1 MTHKVQMFAAKS
13 DNPSSIRR
21 MGTVESSD
29 LLVCSVVYTPT
40 HTFIGARE
48 GGLRG

>member
-21 MGTVESSD
+21 MGTD
-29 LLVCSVVYTPT
+29 LLVCSVVDTPT